1 MSRILQLTDL
11 HVFQTPGTL
20 LRGVDTGG
28 YLQKVV
34 QHIKDTDVAFD
45 AMIVTGDHTHDELPA
60 SYQAVRS
67 LLSPWIDRLWQV
79 PGNHDDRQV
88 LRTVFA
94 DRIAGEAD
102 APIQFA
108 FELNNWLCLGLDTHL
123 PGAVSGRIGADRIL
137 WARQIADRSAAARIA
152 LFCHH
157 PPVLIGS
164 PWMDAIGL
172 EDRELIQD
180 WCVSDSRVQLICCG
194 HVHHEFSARL
204 GNAEVLTTPSTGIQF
219 SPEGSTPRFVPG
231 SPGYRIIDLQSDG
244 YRTQVIRIPD
254 VAIPENPADTK

>member
-1 MSRILQLTDL
+1 MPRIIQITDL

-20 LRGVDTGG
+20 LRGVDTRG

-34 QHIKDTDVAFD
+34 QHIQDTDLAFD

-67 LLSPWIDRLWQV
+67 LLSLWIDRLWQV

-123 PGAVSGRIGADRIL
+123 PGAVAGRIGADRIL

-204 GNAEVLTTPSTGIQF
+204 GNADVLTTPSTGIQF
-219 SPEGSTPRFVPG
+219 SPEGSTPQFVPG
-231 SPGYRIIDLQSDG
+231 SPGYRVIDLQSDG